1 MGAHCAPLM
10 HKHLKT
16 EEQGIVR
23 LSVSFQNTV
32 EGCGFCGTC
41 NSGDFK

>member
-1 MGAHCAPLM
+1 ML

-32 EGCGFCGTC
+32 EDV
-41 NSGDFK
+41 DFVVRAIQEISNDH